1 MAHDSQLAFLAGDS
15 ALARLIR
22 EGEWSRSPLGPPEQ
36 WPQSLRSV
44 VNVLLGSAFPMFV
57 AWGPQLGMLYNDAY
71 AEILGRK
78 HPASLGAP
86 FEEVWADIHRD
97 IMPFVRRALGG
108 EAFFVEDLPL
118 RMRRRG
124 FDEATWFTFSYS
136 PVRDESGQI
145 AGFYCACSETTKAVL
160 VQRQLRAREE
170 WLTSLFDQAPGFAAV
185 LRGPDHV
192 FDMVNEAY
200 RQITGQRP
208 LIGMKIADALPEIV
222 EQGFG
227 RLLDEVFETGKP
239 YIGRSVPVAVAQR
252 DGRAPRQA
260 YVDFMYQPLRDAEG
274 RVEATFVQGHDVTE
288 LHRAQEVL
296 RSADR
301 QKDQFLA
308 TLAHELRN
316 PLAPI
321 RTAAH
326 LLEHPGADDGA
337 RQRSVAIIARQV
349 RHMSRLLDD
358 LIDIARIT
366 QQRLVLKKEDVR
378 IGDVVDAAMEAA
390 RPLAD
395 AKRHRVTA
403 HVDSP
408 DVRIHMDPVRIT
420 QVLSNLLN
428 NAVKYTDP
436 GGRISLHA
444 RIAGG
449 RARFAVEDSGIG
461 LDTEA
466 LASLFVMFSQR
477 EEALARAEGGLGIGL
492 ALAKGLV
499 ELHGGTLKAASA
511 GPGQGSRFEVDLP
524 VNAGAPAAAIAPIQV
539 RDGAQ
544 AKVVLLADDN
554 LDAAE
559 VMAQWLR
566 LSGYEVQTAPDG
578 ARAADLALSLKPDVL
593 VLDIGMPGLSGYE
606 VARRVRAQPWGR
618 EALLIAA
625 TGWGQLSDREKAA
638 SAGFDAHLTKPFAPD
653 DLIAAI
659 RQPRA

>member
-1 MAHDSQLAFLAGDS
+1 MAPDPQLAFLAGDS
-15 ALARLIR
+15 SLARQIR
-22 EGEWSRSPLGPPEQ
+22 EADWSRSPLGPPQQ

-57 AWGPQLGMLYNDAY
+57 AWGPELGMLYNDAY

-86 FEEVWADIHRD
+86 FEQVWADIHKD

-118 RMRRRG
+118 RMHRRG
-124 FDEATWFTFSYS
+124 FDEDTWFTFSYS

-145 AGFYCACSETTKAVL
+145 AGFFCACSETTKAVL
-160 VQRQLRAREE
+160 AQRQLREREE
-170 WLTSLFDQAPGFAAV
+170 WLTSLFDRAPGFAAV

-200 RQITGQRP
+200 RQITGHRP
-208 LIGMKIADALPEIV
+208 LIGKKLADALPEVV

-227 RLLDEVFETGKP
+227 ALLDEVFSTGEP
-239 YIGRSVPVAVAQR
+239 YIGRSVPVTVAQGP
-252 DGRAPRQA
+252 GRAA
-260 YVDFMYQPLRDAEG
+260 YEAYIDFMYQPLRDAAG
-274 RVEATFVQGHDVTE
+274 RVEAIFVQGHDVTE

-326 LLEHPGADDGA
+326 LLEHPSADEAA
-337 RQRSVAIIARQV
+337 RQRSVAIIGRQV

-366 QQRLVLKKEDVR
+366 QQRLVLRKEDVR
-378 IGDVVDAAMEAA
+378 VGDVVDAAMEAA
-390 RPLAD
+390 RPMAD
-395 AKRHRVTA
+395 AKRHTVTA
-403 HVDSP
+403 DVDSP
-408 DVRIHMDPVRIT
+408 ATRVYMDPVRIT

-436 GGRISLHA
+436 GGRIVLTV
-444 RIAGG
+444 
-449 RARFAVEDSGIG
+449 RADAKHVRFAVEDNGIG
-461 LDTEA
+461 MDPEA
-466 LASLFVMFSQR
+466 LASLFVMFAQR

-499 ELHGGTLKAASA
+499 ELHGGTLRATSG
-511 GPGQGSRFEVDLP
+511 GPGQGSRFEAVLP
-524 VNAGAPAAAIAPIQV
+524 VRPMQEAEEVAPIAV
-539 RDGAQ
+539 RAAGPS
-544 AKVVLLADDN
+544 KVVLLADDN

-566 LSGYEVQTAPDG
+566 LSGYEVSTAPDG
-578 ARAADLALSLKPDVL
+578 AAAAKLAMDIKPDVL
-593 VLDIGMPGLSGYE
+593 VLDIGMPGLNGYE
-606 VARRVRAQPWGR
+606 VARRVRAEPWGR
-618 EALLIAA
+618 NALLIAA

-638 SAGFDAHLTKPFAPD
+638 HAGFDAHLTKPFAPD
-653 DLIAAI
+653 DLVAAI
-659 RQPRA
+659 RQPRT